1 MRKITVKKAGMRIT
15 GKAAFY
21 YNAYHAIDVSAIFW
35 LVNDDATRQ
44 SDLILFYKSAIFC
57 GLQRC
62 YCG

>member
-1 MRKITVKKAGMRIT
+1 MRKNTVNEVGMRMT
-15 GKAAFY
+15 GKAVFY
-21 YNAYHAIDVSAIFW
+21 YNADQAFDVSAIFW